1 MSRVTKP
8 APRSFQLLLLAIV
21 ASLSTSVSAAPPPGK
36 GKLSHELQSIDPGST
51 VDMIVQFRSTPADSE
66 LKNLAAHGV
75 LKNTFRHFP
84 AAVFRGRADAL
95 EALAA
100 NPNVAYISPDRTL
113 TGSLQFAVPAV
124 GADVAFSLGWTGT
137 GIGIAIVDSG
147 VKVDHP
153 DIKGRVAY
161 SENFVAGE
169 STTDDL
175 YGHGTHVAVAAA
187 GNGYASTGNN
197 YTVTFRGIAP
207 RANVINL
214 RVLDSRGH
222 GTDSAVIAAIDRA
235 IELKTMYNIR
245 VLNLSLGRGI
255 QESSSVDPLCAAVH
269 RAWQAGITVVVAAGN
284 NGRDNSMGTLGY
296 GTISS
301 PANSPDAI
309 TVGAMKDMGTAT
321 RADDLMASYSSKG
334 PTLIDQTVKPDI
346 VAPGNLI
353 ISGMLSTSNLFSMLP
368 QNVVPVSYYRNVGT
382 TNSSS
387 VYFRLSGTSIAAPMV
402 SGAVALLLQKAPDL
416 TPDQI
421 KGRLMKTAGKSFPAT
436 STSTDPVT
444 GAVYPVTYD
453 LFTVGAGY
461 LDIPA
466 ALSNNDLSTASAR
479 SPRALF
485 NSADGTV
492 SVITDAGSVWSDV
505 IIWGTSV
512 VWGNSVIVN
521 GNVPIWGT
529 GTSLDD
535 STSPGFVIIWGSSL
549 PTLAA
554 DSFPQAVS
562 AAGER

>member
-1 MSRVTKP
+1 MICMATELMWPLPPQEMVM
-8 APRSFQLLLLAIV
+8 
-21 ASLSTSVSAAPPPGK
+21 PPP
-36 GKLSHELQSIDPGST
+36 
-51 VDMIVQFRSTPADSE
+51 
-66 LKNLAAHGV
+66 
-75 LKNTFRHFP
+75 
-84 AAVFRGRADAL
+84 
-95 EALAA
+95 
-100 NPNVAYISPDRTL
+100 
-113 TGSLQFAVPAV
+113 
-124 GADVAFSLGWTGT
+124 
-137 GIGIAIVDSG
+137 
-147 VKVDHP
+147 
-153 DIKGRVAY
+153 
-161 SENFVAGE
+161 
-169 STTDDL
+169 
-175 YGHGTHVAVAAA
+175 
-187 GNGYASTGNN
+187 GNN

-222 GTDSAVIAAIDRA
+222 GTDSAVIAAMDRA

-387 VYFRLSGTSIAAPMV
+387 VYFRLSGTSIAAPIV
-402 SGAVALLLQKAPDL
+402 SGAAALLLQKSPDL

-421 KGRLMKTAGKSFPAT
+421 KSRLMKTAGKSFPAT